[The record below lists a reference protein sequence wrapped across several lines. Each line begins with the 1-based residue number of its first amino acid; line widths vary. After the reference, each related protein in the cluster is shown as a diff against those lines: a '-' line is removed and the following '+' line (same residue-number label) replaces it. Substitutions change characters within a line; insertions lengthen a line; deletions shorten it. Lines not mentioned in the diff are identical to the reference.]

1 MGRGTAATSL
11 RENLGKRLR
20 TTEEDRLK
28 ESGEHDGRPPGP
40 GRSPEHEPDLLR
52 LRPCVGGEPAGSG
65 HLPVRLL
72 RTRQPRRCQCG
83 QEHTQGG
90 ARPSRLFAGATRRVR
105 RLTLQAGESIPV
117 SDRGDGRK
125 ESPSLPLSRRAKR
138 EGGENVKKE
147 GYQKGFQIGYEAGL
161 QESRQEGRRDK
172 IERLHRKTD
181 LSPDRIA
188 EVLEG
193 DPGWVAAIARSIED
207 RNYSGS

>member
-1 MGRGTAATSL
+1 M
-11 RENLGKRLR
+11 
-20 TTEEDRLK
+20 
-28 ESGEHDGRPPGP
+28 
-40 GRSPEHEPDLLR
+40 
-52 LRPCVGGEPAGSG
+52 
-65 HLPVRLL
+65 
-72 RTRQPRRCQCG
+72 
-83 QEHTQGG
+83 
-90 ARPSRLFAGATRRVR
+90 
-105 RLTLQAGESIPV
+105 